1 MIDGGVVDSIDPNRF
16 HPSTSVS
23 EAAFTTSDTDPALLL
38 DQDCTRPVTGM
49 FTHPA
54 AHDEFAPF
62 ATVTDP
68 YRAPSAG

>member
-23 EAAFTTSDTDPALLL
+23 EAALIANVTDAAALP
-38 DQDCTRPVTGM
+38 DQDCAKLVIGM

-68 YRAPSAG
+68 YRDPIAG